1 MRKRRQKPKPPM
13 SNNRLNPR
21 GEGCSCFHSSLT
33 SLIPIHSLPFPL
45 DDVWM
50 KCADERWTAVGKVRA
65 ICSASIIVETS
76 SSPLLQTEIQ
86 TQVPNQPPN
95 SVVVHVVSI
104 SCLLA
109 LSVSGGSSCL
119 WFLSF
124 HRSRPLLL
132 LLHSPCLFLRYIV
145 MCVAFAFCLL
155 STFIPSIAQS
165 VDSFLLVSS
174 VLLFVIHSIM
184 SSLPCAGG
192 VESSSVCSEGLSA
205 FEANEGS
212 GLGAHQQM
220 GGSE

>member
-119 WFLSF
+119 WFLFLPSF
-124 HRSRPLLL
+124 T
-132 LLHSPCLFLRYIV
+132 SPPPP
-145 MCVAFAFCLL
+145 ASFA
-155 STFIPSIAQS
+155 
-165 VDSFLLVSS
+165 LLVSPLHCDVCRFCFLS
-174 VLLFVIHSIM
+174 TLNVHSIHR
-184 SSLPCAGG
+184 P
-192 VESSSVCSEGLSA
+192 VRGLLSIGFFRA
-205 FEANEGS
+205 PFRDTLDYVFTA
-212 GLGAHQQM
+212 LCRRC
-220 GGSE
+220 